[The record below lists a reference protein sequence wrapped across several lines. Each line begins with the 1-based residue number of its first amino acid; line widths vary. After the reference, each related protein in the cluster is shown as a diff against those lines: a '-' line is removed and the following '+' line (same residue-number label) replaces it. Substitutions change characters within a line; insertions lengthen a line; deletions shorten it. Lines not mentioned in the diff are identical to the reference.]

1 MEDKRFL
8 TWNWKWLQCLTKLS
22 TNISHWTWPLSLL
35 MLMEISSTMQ
45 VFTQYQNNWER
56 EQTKLIHLDVEVT
69 IPLRKM
75 EEKTTRTW
83 WTLRCRST
91 HLIWCWQATTTQLK
105 LTSHHRLRTTWS
117 SDCTERLENFKIRIM
132 TLNMKRKS
140 KGHCLILNWAFW
152 IRYRQK
158 QVDLRAEVQMAIILN
173 DLIAWWT
180 TQVHM
185 LYCQFRI

>member
-8 TWNWKWLQCLTKLS
+8 TWNWKWLRCLTKLS
-22 TNISHWTWPLSLL
+22 TNISLWTWPLSLL

-140 KGHCLILNWAFW
+140 KGRCLILN
-152 IRYRQK
+152 
-158 QVDLRAEVQMAIILN
+158 
-173 DLIAWWT
+173 
-180 TQVHM
+180 
-185 LYCQFRI
+185 